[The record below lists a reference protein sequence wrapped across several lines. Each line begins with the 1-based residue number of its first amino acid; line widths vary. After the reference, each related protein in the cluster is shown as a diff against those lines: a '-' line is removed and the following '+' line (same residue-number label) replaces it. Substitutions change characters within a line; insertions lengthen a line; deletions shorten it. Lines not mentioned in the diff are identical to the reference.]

1 LARRKKT
8 SAEHVNHER
17 WLVSYSDFVTLLFAF
32 FVVMFAS
39 SQTDKYKAKAV
50 SDSVREALE
59 KGGVVAAVREV
70 LGGTVD
76 DLGKGN
82 ALLKGPGGSQP
93 KNIPLD
99 PPPPNQT
106 PLEEL
111 APSMKYLSTALQD
124 EIKDGKIVVKM
135 EARGLVVSLK
145 QNTFFPSGT
154 DAIDPATYSI
164 VDKIGATIMGTRNPV
179 RLEGHTDSDPIHTDR
194 FPSNWE
200 LSTARS
206 ISMLK
211 MLAARCHV
219 PEGRMAVA
227 GYADTM
233 PEESNE
239 TLEGR
244 RHNRRVDIVLL
255 SQVTAKGT
263 AAAEPTKATDAA
275 KSPNTSKS
283 AAPTAAPPPV
293 PSKPP
298 APGKK

>member
-1 LARRKKT
+1 MARRKKT

-93 KNIPLD
+93 KNVPLD

-106 PLEEL
+106 SLEEL

-219 PEGRMAVA
+219 PETRMAVA

-239 TLEGR
+239 TPEGR

-263 AAAEPTKATDAA
+263 AAAEPTKTTDAA
-275 KSPNTSKS
+275 KSANSPKS
-283 AAPTAAPPPV
+283 AAPTAAPPEA